1 MSEWCGEVWSQ
12 EGRNEGCY
20 CPPYVRFW
28 FLLLSRPHPCRRP
41 RCSRTSTP
49 ACRTARPPV
58 YRTTTGHR
66 GRTNCWPWVS
76 SVDLCGYLVGGV
88 RHVPPRLLYTPSCA
102 LLDRRASTQIHT
114 SLQVSVGWAATTPS
128 CRRHTSPRAL
138 GTRYEHCGC
147 VRWDGS
153 PSWAGPHLL
162 WLPIVTS
169 HNMSYVCP
177 SQPFPSLCPS
187 PPISLLPFPSPHPPL

>member
-28 FLLLSRPHPCRRP
+28 FPLLSRPHPCRLP

-66 GRTNCWPWVS
+66 GRTNCWPWVRSVEWCGPLTKLGKGTYVS
-76 SVDLCGYLVGGV
+76 STATCTPLACLAL
-88 RHVPPRLLYTPSCA
+88 PRS
-102 LLDRRASTQIHT
+102 IHT
-114 SLQVSVGWAATTPS
+114 SSYLMQASVGWAATMPS

-138 GTRYEHCGC
+138 GTRYEQCGC
-147 VRWDGS
+147 VTWCGL
-153 PSWAGPHLL
+153 PSWAGAVPLL
-162 WLPIVTS
+162 LPAPTYPCVS
-169 HNMSYVCP
+169 P
-177 SQPFPSLCPS
+177 SQPFSTL
-187 PPISLLPFPSPHPPL
+187 